1 MKKKENIIAEL
12 LRKSIHLSGLL
23 LVLGYTLILNYYSKG
38 FADLALIAVL
48 LLILEIEHIRIEHKP
63 NFAKVFNQLFRHH
76 EKDSIAGSVFFVISC
91 IMCFAVFDYWIAVLA
106 MFMTVFGD
114 LFAALIGKSFGR
126 YKFYK
131 NKTILGTLAGLTANI
146 SVGFLVLPELAILV
160 LPMAF
165 IATATEVITN
175 KLDDNLTVP
184 LFAGFAGQL
193 IVKFLELDLPGHEF
207 TIPGIF

>member
-1 MKKKENIIAEL
+1 MKKKENLIAEM

-23 LVLGYTLILNYYSKG
+23 VVLGYTLILNYYSKG
-38 FADLALIAVL
+38 FADLALIALL

-63 NFAKVFNQLFRHH
+63 DFAKVFDPLFRHH
-76 EKDSIAGSVFFVISC
+76 EKDGIAGSVFFVISC

-131 NKTILGTLAGLTANI
+131 NKTIIGTSAGLIANI
-146 SVGFLVLPELAILV
+146 SVGFLVLPGLAILF

-193 IVKFLELDLPGHEF
+193 IVKFLEINLPSHEF